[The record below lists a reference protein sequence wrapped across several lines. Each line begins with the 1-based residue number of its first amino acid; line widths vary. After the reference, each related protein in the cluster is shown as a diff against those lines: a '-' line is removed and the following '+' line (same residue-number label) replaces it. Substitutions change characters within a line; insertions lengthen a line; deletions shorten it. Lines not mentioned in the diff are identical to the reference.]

1 MSDSVSLYTALSG
14 LQAARVRMEVAS
26 NNVANVSTEG
36 YTRQRADLVPRERY
50 QAPYG
55 AVGSGVTIA
64 GIARLRDSF
73 LDATLRS
80 GADLS
85 ARSSVRAELLSRAET
100 ILAEPDEGITGP
112 LADLWSSF
120 EDLATNPTNGGSRAS
135 VLASLDDVAGRIR
148 EISTGWDRLAGDVRL
163 RMAGQVDIVND
174 ALVEI
179 ADLNRAIVA
188 SSSGGNGQAN
198 DLLDRRDAVVDSLA
212 RSIGATAF
220 SLPDGTVKVSLGGVS
235 LADGVTTTSL
245 TLGADGLVRT
255 ASGIELTLGGEIG
268 GLHDFLTTDLSGI
281 RADLDGFAE
290 DLANALNT
298 THQAGWVSDT
308 EAGGPLLQFTP
319 GAAAAS
325 LRSAITDPAKLAL
338 SSTQG
343 PPFPA
348 FDVGNMQA
356 LAGLRTALAAG
367 GGTATLGATAAGI
380 AVRVG
385 AAAANATRSA
395 QSQLAIASAAETAR
409 QSGHGVSLD
418 EEMTELMAAQHA
430 YDAAA
435 RIMTTIDQM
444 LDTLINR
451 TGLVGR

>member
-26 NNVANVSTEG
+26 NNIANVATEG

-64 GIARLRDSF
+64 GITRMRDNF

-85 ARSSVRAELLSRAET
+85 ARSSVRAELLGRAET

-148 EISTGWDRLAGDVRL
+148 EISSSWDRLAGDVRL
-163 RMAGQVDIVND
+163 RMADQLDSVND

-179 ADLNRAIVA
+179 ADLNRAIVT
-188 SSSGGNGQAN
+188 SSDGNGRPN
-198 DLLDRRDAVVDSLA
+198 DLLDRRDAVADSLA
-212 RSIGATAF
+212 RSIGATTF
-220 SLPDGTVKVSLGGVS
+220 NLPDGTVKVSLGGVS
-235 LADGVTTTSL
+235 LADGVTTTTL
-245 TLGADGLVRT
+245 TLGSDGIVRT
-255 ASGIELTLGGEIG
+255 TSGIELTPGGEIG
-268 GLHDFLTTDLSGI
+268 GFHDFLTTDLSGI

-298 THQAGWVSDT
+298 THQAGWVSAT

-356 LAGLRTALAAG
+356 LAGLRTALTAG

-385 AAAANATRSA
+385 SAAANATRSA
-395 QSQLAIASAAETAR
+395 QSQLAIASAAEMAR

-418 EEMTELMAAQHA
+418 EEMTDLMGAQHA